1 MDGFAPTTEPTEAP
15 AAPPTAPLAEA
26 IRRARFADLGPPP
39 EPPPP
44 AGRSA
49 WRDGLRAARPFLL
62 VVMLPTL
69 LVAGF
74 QYLVAADQYQS
85 EAHFIIRSAQPSG
98 GAGGLG
104 QMLGLGG
111 GGPSPAEAHS
121 IGDYLLSH
129 DAVEA
134 VRRTLDLPAVFRRSE
149 ADFVTRLH
157 PARPAPET
165 LLKYYRRQVSVSY
178 DTETGITD
186 LSVRAFRPADA
197 RDLAETLL
205 RLGETRVNAF
215 NQRALANSL
224 SVADAQL
231 REAERGVTEAQ
242 RALTGFRQ
250 GNRDIDPERTS
261 NAQITL
267 AANLQQ
273 QLAQARAQRDSMA
286 GAVAPDSPQYVAVA
300 RQVRALEV
308 QAGAAQG
315 RLAGSANS
323 IAPGLGAYE
332 SLKLRQE
339 FAAKRYEAAAASL
352 EAAREQALKQQL
364 FVIRVVEPNLPGK
377 ALYPHRLKTVA
388 IVFLGLLLA
397 YAVGWLILA
406 GVREHAG

>member
-1 MDGFAPTTEPTEAP
+1 MDGYAPTITPADDPATP
-15 AAPPTAPLAEA
+15 AAEPQVRAA
-26 IRRARFADLGPPP
+26 RRRRFAHAGPPP
-39 EPPPP
+39 AP
-44 AGRSA
+44 ARPK
-49 WRDGLRAARPFLL
+49 WQDGLRAARPFLL
-62 VVMLPTL
+62 IVILPTL

-74 QYLVAADQYQS
+74 QYLIAANQYQS
-85 EAHFIIRSAQPSG
+85 EAHFIVRSAQPSG
-98 GAGGLG
+98 GTGGLG
-104 QMLGLGG
+104 QMLGLTGA
-111 GGPSPAEAHS
+111 PSPAEAHS

-129 DAVEA
+129 DAVAA
-134 VRRTLDLPAVFRRSE
+134 VQWTMDLPAIFRRPE
-149 ADFVTRLH
+149 ADPITRLDPAH
-157 PARPAPET
+157 PPPET
-165 LLKYYRRQVSVSY
+165 LLKYYRRQVSVSLN
-178 DTETGITD
+178 TETGITD

-215 NQRALANSL
+215 NQRALANGL

-231 REAERGVTEAQ
+231 REAERGVTDAQ
-242 RALTGFRQ
+242 RNLTGFRQ
-250 GNRDIDPERTS
+250 GGRDIDPERTS
-261 NAQITL
+261 TAQITL

-286 GAVAPDSPQYVAVA
+286 GSVAPDSPQYVAIA
-300 RQVRALEV
+300 RQIRALEV
-308 QAGAAQG
+308 QAAAAQG
-315 RLAGSANS
+315 RLAGSAAS

-332 SLKLRQE
+332 SLRLRQE

-364 FVIRVVEPNLPGK
+364 FVIRVVEPNLPSK

-388 IVFLGLLLA
+388 IVFFGLLLS